1 MTSFELHRLPAR
13 SMGLK
18 LITVGVLALLMTI
31 PAWFVDNLVDDR
43 SQREADVSQE
53 IGGVLGGSQIFL
65 GPVMAVPYTSLDSSG
80 LRRVDQGI
88 YVIFPT
94 VGDADVVTKSEVRR
108 RSLFKVP
115 VYSATIEFTATYDLT
130 SSPVNLPQLAELDW
144 KRAEIITGASD
155 SRGALADATITSG
168 GVTRPMAPSGLVNYL
183 PINAPNTPQIGL
195 KIFGLPV
202 GTTVGQNS
210 KFDLAATMKFS
221 GSQKLTIL
229 PFGKT
234 SGITVRGNWA
244 NPGFDGGFLPVSQSV
259 SPTGFQA
266 HWSIPFIARGIG
278 SEGKSDLIANLLP
291 LAPVVDFVE
300 LANPYQSVTRSL
312 KYVLLFLCLVFS
324 AFFIFE
330 TTTGK
335 RVHPAQYFLIGTAQ
349 LIFYLL
355 LLSIA
360 ERIGFDAAFAIAST
374 ATVSL
379 ISVNAAWIFESRR
392 LGLRAVVVFS
402 MVYGL
407 IYTLLTLEDEA
418 LLVGSAVSFFAIA
431 AIMYFTRSINW
442 YSQESS
448 RANSSPDPALSG
460 AR

>member
-1 MTSFELHRLPAR
+1 
-13 SMGLK
+13 MGVK

-43 SQREADVSQE
+43 SQLAAEVSQS

-65 GPVMAVPYTSLDSSG
+65 GPVVAVPYTSPDSSG
-80 LRRVDQGI
+80 LRRIDQGV

-94 VGDADVVTKSEVRR
+94 VGDADVVTKSEVRQ

-115 VYSATIEFTATYDLT
+115 VYSATIEFKAMYDLT
-130 SSPVNLPQLAELDW
+130 SSAVNLPQNDELDW

-168 GVTRPMAPSGLVNYL
+168 GTTRPMALSGLMNYL
-183 PINAPNTPQIGL
+183 ALNAPNTPEFGL

-202 GTTVGQNS
+202 GTLGRDS
-210 KFDLAATMKFS
+210 KFDLTATMKFS
-221 GSQKLTIL
+221 GSEKLTVL

-234 SGITVRGNWA
+234 TSITVRGNWA
-244 NPGFDGGFLPVSQSV
+244 NPGFGGGFLPVAQSIA
-259 SPTGFQA
+259 PTGFQA

-278 SEGKSDLIANLLP
+278 PEGKSELISNLLP
-291 LAPVVDFVE
+291 LAPSVAFVE
-300 LANPYQSVTRSL
+300 LANPYQFVTRSL

-349 LIFYLL
+349 LVFYLL

-360 ERIGFDAAFAIAST
+360 ERIGFAAAFAIASA

-379 ISVNAAWIFESRR
+379 ISVNAGWIFESRQ
-392 LGLRAVVVFS
+392 LGLRAAVVFS

-418 LLVGSAVSFFAIA
+418 LLIGSAVSFLAIA
-431 AIMYFTRSINW
+431 TIMYFTRSINW

-448 RANSSPDPALSG
+448 RAST
-460 AR
+460 